1 MFEYNIKGL
10 TLLNEKSGYK
20 YNKNDKPIITDSAE
34 KKDFKKH
41 FFDNRNKIFSDKLAK
56 FVFKANKS
64 SNNEVINRITRI
76 YSYIFIDEAQD
87 LAGYDLD
94 IIKLLLKKSSNI
106 VLTADPRQVTYST
119 HRAVRNQKYKGG
131 KIKDFL
137 DENCKNLIKIDYTS
151 LNVSH
156 RNNQEICDYSSDLYP
171 EFPKSNTCACC
182 NNNNISHNGIFLLR
196 KKDIEPYMHIYNNV
210 IQLRWNRNVEMV
222 KTYRVFNFGESK
234 GKTFERVLIYPT
246 TDMKKWIVDN
256 KSTLTN
262 EARAKF
268 YVAITRAKY
277 SVAIVV
283 NDDDIDIKRAEER
296 GISFEKIYDDVKREV
311 QLYKL
316 YKKNF

>member
-1 MFEYNIKGL
+1 MKISIKVINIIKMVS
-10 TLLNEKSGYK
+10 LLLLVL
-20 YNKNDKPIITDSAE
+20 
-34 KKDFKKH
+34 H
-41 FFDNRNKIFSDKLAK
+41 
-56 FVFKANKS
+56 KS
-64 SNNEVINRITRI
+64 SNNEIINRITRI

-87 LAGYDLD
+87 FAGYDLD

-106 VLTADPRQVTYST
+106 VLTADPRQATYST
-119 HRAVRNQKYKGG
+119 HREVRNQKCKGG

-171 EFPKSNTCACC
+171 EFPKSNTCTCC
-182 NNNNISHNGIFLLR
+182 NNNISHNGIFLLR

-256 KSTLTN
+256 KSNLKN
-262 EARAKF
+262 AARAKF
-268 YVAITRAKY
+268 M
-277 SVAIVV
+277 
-283 NDDDIDIKRAEER
+283 
-296 GISFEKIYDDVKREV
+296 
-311 QLYKL
+311 
-316 YKKNF
+316 